1 MSGKEL
7 IEELGDITKLVTEMK
22 TLTETHQKT
31 NEERL
36 KELEAKGVADPLTVE
51 KQQKIEARLAE
62 VDQLK
67 SMIDRITIQMARPSA
82 QSDAPKYSEAQKK
95 HAEAFEAWMR
105 NPGDEQKAQ
114 DVRVAAIETKDVTS
128 LTTSAGHAIPEII
141 GARIQETLQLM
152 SPMRSLLN
160 VITVGSSDYKELVD
174 VNGEDGGWVGETSS
188 RPATSTPSLE
198 QAVPT
203 FGEVYAYPKIY
214 EHILDDAFFDVRS
227 WLVRKI
233 GITFAR
239 LEGIAWIS
247 GNGTNK
253 PTGFLNGTPVVTGDF
268 DSPARA
274 FQALQYLPTGVAAN
288 FQNDLLTSPAGDPF
302 GVFVEAIHAMR
313 PMWRQGANFVMN
325 TTTKGVLRRFR
336 NADGDYL
343 LRGGIE
349 AGEGGQILGY
359 NIVEMDHMPDIA
371 ANAFPVAFG
380 NFPEAYLACERTA
393 MRLTIDDNIT
403 APGSIKFYAR
413 KRVGGITRQDQAIK
427 LIKCA
432 VS

>member
-1 MSGKEL
+1 MSDDL
-7 IEELGDITKLVTEMK
+7 IKELGDVTKLVTEMK
-22 TLTETHQKT
+22 SLVTEQQAANDK
-31 NEERL
+31 RL
-36 KELEAKGVADPLTVE
+36 AEIEAKGVADPLTVE

-67 SMIDRITIQMARPSA
+67 SVIDRIEAQMSRPSA
-82 QSDAPKYSEAQKK
+82 NADKPQFSAAQRK
-95 HAEAFEAWMR
+95 HADAFEAWLR

-114 DVRVAAIETKDVTS
+114 DVRLAAIETKDMTS
-128 LTTSAGHAIPEII
+128 LTTSGGHAIPEII
-141 GARIQETLQLM
+141 GSRIQETLQLM

-174 VNGEDGGWVGETSS
+174 VNGEDGGWVGETDT
-188 RPATSTPSLE
+188 RTATGTPSLE

-214 EHILDDAFFDVRS
+214 EHILDDSFFDVRA
-227 WLVRKI
+227 WLMRKI
-233 GITFAR
+233 ALTFAR

-253 PTGFLNGTPVVTGDF
+253 PTGFLNGTPVATGDF

-288 FQNDLLTSPAGDPF
+288 FQNDLLSSPAGDPF
-302 GVFVEAIHAMR
+302 AVFVQAIHAMR
-313 PMWRQGANFVMN
+313 PMWRQDAQFVMN
-325 TTTKGVLRRFR
+325 TTTKGILRRFR
-336 NADGDYL
+336 NSDGDYL

-349 AGEGGQILGY
+349 RGEGGEILGY
-359 NIVEMDHMPDIA
+359 GITEMDHMPDVA

-380 NFPEAYLACERTA
+380 NFPEAYLACERTS
-393 MRLTIDDNIT
+393 MRITIDDNIT

-413 KRVGGITRQDQAIK
+413 KRVGGIVRQDQAIK